1 MNKQRKEGILHI
13 TIEKTKE
20 ADSTEELNEMC
31 KFFENLA
38 DKFTQLALSEFD
50 TEKAAKIFNYARASK
65 FIAEFLNLIEELD
78 KL

>member
-31 KFFENLA
+31 KFFLRILPIN
-38 DKFTQLALSEFD
+38 S
-50 TEKAAKIFNYARASK
+50 
-65 FIAEFLNLIEELD
+65 LN
-78 KL
+78 